1 MVSFSRYFTVCI
13 TYQLP
18 LVLGVTTFHFQY
30 FLITGIS
37 FGTEVY
43 IAVRHNYPLQNT
55 VFCPKCGYIKC
66 ILKINKLLL
75 YCKASQVIVT
85 T

>member
-1 MVSFSRYFTVCI
+1 M
-13 TYQLP
+13 
-18 LVLGVTTFHFQY
+18 LGVSAKYQCQLGDITCHFHY

-37 FGTEVY
+37 FGTEVF

-66 ILKINKLLL
+66 ILKMNKFLL
-75 YCKASQVIVT
+75 YCKASQQIVT